1 MKNKLLTTILV
12 LIGLGSVVLSGCKK
26 DKINTDRKT
35 SYQLKVKDQLGISG
49 IITFTETSASIT
61 TIEIALT
68 GGSSQNHPAQ
78 IHLNSMIEKGQT
90 SITLNP
96 VVGGNSTTI
105 VTALD
110 NGTAIDYSQLVLF
123 DGYLNIDESSS
134 NSLVKVAQC
143 DIGGNALTTFKTTY
157 NLNTVGLSGV
167 SGTAVFERRNNGYTL
182 VSIALNGTLN
192 SGTHPAAIH
201 IGSVAT
207 VGGGPITKS
216 LNDVDGTTGTSYTN
230 IRALDDATPI
240 TYDNL
245 MAYDGY
251 LAIHE
256 SAILMTSIICQGNI
270 GAH

>member
-1 MKNKLLTTILV
+1 MKNKLIITILALV
-12 LIGLGSVVLSGCKK
+12 GLGSIVLSGCKK
-26 DKINTDRKT
+26 DKINTART
-35 SYQLKVKDQLGISG
+35 ATYQLKVKDQLGISG
-49 IITFTETSASIT
+49 SITFTETSASIT
-61 TIEIALT
+61 TIEIALS
-68 GGSSQNHPAQ
+68 GGTSQSHPAQ
-78 IHLNSMIEKGQT
+78 IRLNSMIEGGFT

-110 NGTAIDYSQLVLF
+110 NNTAINYSQLILM

-134 NSLVKVAQC
+134 NILLKVAQC

-157 NLNTVGLSGV
+157 NLNMVGVSGV
-167 SGTAVFERRNNGYTL
+167 SGTAIFEKRNNGNTL

-207 VGGGPITKS
+207 VGGGPITKT
-216 LNDVDGTTGTSYTN
+216 LNDVDGTTGNSYTN
-230 IRALDDATPI
+230 IRTLDDATPI

-256 SAILMTSIICQGNI
+256 STILMANILCQGNI